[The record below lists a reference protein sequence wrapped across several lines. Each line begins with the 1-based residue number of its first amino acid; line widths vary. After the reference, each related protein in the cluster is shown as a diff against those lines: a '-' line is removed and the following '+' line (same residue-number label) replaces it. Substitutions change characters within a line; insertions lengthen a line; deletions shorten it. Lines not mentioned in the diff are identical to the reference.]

1 MTLSRLPELLP
12 TNLSEKQKKL
22 YDQIVAGAKDSS
34 GKPLKTRVNEATG
47 GLLGPFNAFL
57 RSPQLGEDLT
67 KLAEHLRFG
76 DLEAPQRLLELCIL
90 RTVQRTGA
98 KYALWSHQKLAAA
111 AGVPADV
118 IETLSQGRDSKE
130 CQSLL
135 DARESAALALSD
147 ALLEAGMNIS
157 EATYAVALGALGER
171 QTFEVA
177 CTVGFY
183 LLLSSVLKTF
193 DVRPPQTA
201 KL

>member
-118 IETLSQGRDSKE
+118 IETLSQGRDCKE
-130 CQSLL
+130 CQSL

-157 EATYAVALGALGER
+157 EATYAVALGVLGER
-171 QTFEVA
+171 QTFEVT

-193 DVRPPQTA
+193 DVRPPRTA